1 METLN
6 PRLTLVSQ
14 ALDQTGT
21 ILAAIT
27 EDQIHSATPCKDWDV
42 ATLIT
47 HLFDSLR
54 GFASRIGGT
63 FEGPYGDDLPAWKS
77 SYHRGAQVILDA
89 WAAPDATTKIYKLP
103 MGDTPAEVVLAIQAT
118 EFLTHGW
125 DLAKA
130 TDQVDKLDPALAE
143 QVLALVRQFLP
154 ASARGAGQG
163 FGEEVSVESH
173 APTYDRLA
181 GFLGRHP

>member
-1 METLN
+1 MVTVS
-6 PRLTLVSQ
+6 PRLTLVPQ
-14 ALDQTGT
+14 GLDQTGT
-21 ILAAIT
+21 ILAGIT
-27 EDQIHSATPCKDWDV
+27 EEQLHHATPCKDWDV

-63 FEGPYGDDLPAWKS
+63 FEGPYGDDLPAWKG
-77 SYHRGAQVILDA
+77 SYRRGARVILSA
-89 WAAPDATTKIYKLP
+89 WEAPGALTKTYQLP
-103 MGDTPAEVVLAIQAT
+103 MGDTPGEVVLAIQAT

-130 TDQVDKLDPALAE
+130 TDQVSRLDPALAE
-143 QVLALVRQFLP
+143 QVSALVRMFLP

-163 FGEEVSVESH
+163 FDEEVAVDSH
-173 APTYDRLA
+173 APAYDRLA

>member
-1 METLN
+1 METVN

-21 ILAAIT
+21 VLNAIT
-27 EDQIHSATPCKDWDV
+27 EEQLHHATPCKDWDV

-47 HLFDSLR
+47 HLFDSFR

-77 SYHRGAQVILDA
+77 SYRRGAQIILTA
-89 WAAPDATTKIYKLP
+89 WEAPGAVTKTYQVP
-103 MGDTPAEVVLAIQAT
+103 MGDTPGEVLLAIQAT

-130 TDQVDKLDPALAE
+130 TDQADRLDPALAE
-143 QVLALVRQFLP
+143 QVLALVRTFLP

-163 FGEEVSVESH
+163 FGEEVAVDSH
-173 APTYDRLA
+173 APAYERLA
-181 GFLGRHP
+181 GFLGRQP